1 MMKKYLLAAVAA
13 LAIGGPA
20 HAERFE
26 DGRWLLLTLN
36 WGNGEGYYTPNT
48 NGPLVSFDTKRACQD
63 RLQGELNSHR
73 GVPHAYGGDIGLLCI
88 DRNSL
93 ALPQ

>member
-1 MMKKYLLAAVAA
+1 MKKYLLAAVAA

-20 HAERFE
+20 HAERVE

-36 WGNGEGYYTPNT
+36 WGNGEGYYAPNT
-48 NGPLVSFDTKRACQD
+48 DALVSFDTRRACQD
-63 RLQGELNSHR
+63 RLQQELNSHR
-73 GVPHAYGGDIGLLCI
+73 HLIGLLCI

-93 ALPQ
+93 ALPE